1 MIVHAKSLGFTA
13 QRIGFKVKKTAAA
26 KKVPVAKKAPAAKA
40 AVPVKKKVAAK
51 KATPAREAVAKKA
64 ATAKAAPAKK
74 AVASKKSSAAIEP
87 KQTPEAVQFK
97 RIVNGLARMG
107 DKRPERL
114 KSFLRHIES
123 MLGKD
128 TKPAAVQKMVQQ
140 LQSAGAIQIAGER
153 VVHT

>member
-40 AVPVKKKVAAK
+40 AVPVKKKVA
-51 KATPAREAVAKKA
+51 
-64 ATAKAAPAKK
+64 AKK

>member
-26 KKVPVAKKAPAAKA
+26 KKVPVAKKAPAAMA
-40 AVPVKKKVAAK
+40 AVPVKKKVA
-51 KATPAREAVAKKA
+51 
-64 ATAKAAPAKK
+64 AKK

>member
-40 AVPVKKKVAAK
+40 AVPVKKKVA
-51 KATPAREAVAKKA
+51 
-64 ATAKAAPAKK
+64 AKK

-123 MLGKD
+123 MLDRD